1 MASSH
6 EDRPLLDPREAR
18 RYELARLRALGVEIT
33 ELGQPRSRALLERFV
48 REFVEPERSAHV
60 LDEVKRQRLGDLDRW
75 MREDCTQRTSG
86 RGCLAWLGPRE
97 RGGRCVRLEKRAS
110 LSAMEIVVATL
121 EDTWAA
127 SWPGVFVNFEAGRA
141 LVITIDYEVRR
152 CDRGGLR
159 RSPYR

>member
-6 EDRPLLDPREAR
+6 DDRPRLDPREAR
-18 RYELARLRALGVEIT
+18 RYELARLRALGVAVT
-33 ELGQPRSRALLERFV
+33 ELGQARSRALVERFV

-60 LDEVKRQRLGDLDRW
+60 LEEVRQQRFGELDRW
-75 MREDCTQRTSG
+75 TREDCTQRASG
-86 RGCLAWLGPRE
+86 RGCLSWLGPQE

-110 LSAMEIVVATL
+110 LPALEIVVATL

-152 CDRGGLR
+152 CDRGASK

>member
-1 MASSH
+1 MASPDD
-6 EDRPLLDPREAR
+6 DRPALDPREAR
-18 RYELARLRALGVEIT
+18 RYELARLRALGVAIT

-48 REFVEPERSAHV
+48 REFVEPERSAH
-60 LDEVKRQRLGDLDRW
+60 LLEEVKQQRLGELDRW
-75 MREDCTQRTSG
+75 MREDCTQRASG

-110 LSAMEIVVATL
+110 LPALEIEIATL

-152 CDRGGLR
+152 CDRGALQ